1 MPSPSCL
8 GAERRVDRK
17 MMRGATVTVLMPVLE
32 AHQFVYDVIESIL
45 AQTFGEGLNGHEVM
59 GMQEPSDLE
68 RIA

>member
-1 MPSPSCL
+1 
-8 GAERRVDRK
+8 
-17 MMRGATVTVLMPVLE
+17 MPVLE

-59 GMQEPSDLE
+59 GMQEPSHLE